1 MLKRHSFSMNTI
13 RETFVNNLK
22 FYRKRKGM
30 SQEKLSYAVE
40 KSIAYINQIE
50 NKDSWPQPEMVDK
63 IALALGISS
72 SALFEETGSPEN
84 KKELF
89 KTSFGKSLEN
99 ELLSRIEKD
108 VKDVC
113 SLL

>member
-1 MLKRHSFSMNTI
+1 MNTI

-22 FYRKRKGM
+22 FYRKLKGM

-63 IALALGISS
+63 IAVVLGIPS

-84 KKELF
+84 KMEVF
-89 KTSFGKSLEN
+89 KNNFGKSLEM

-113 SLL
+113 ALL

>member
-1 MLKRHSFSMNTI
+1 MNAI

-22 FYRKRKGM
+22 YYRKLKGM

-63 IALALGISS
+63 IAVVLGIPS

-84 KKELF
+84 KMEVF
-89 KTSFGKSLEN
+89 KNNFGKSLEM

-113 SLL
+113 ALL

>member
-1 MLKRHSFSMNTI
+1 MNSI

-22 FYRKRKGM
+22 YYRNQKGI

-50 NKDSWPQPEMVDK
+50 NRDSWPQPEMVDK
-63 IALALGISS
+63 IAVVLGVPS
-72 SALFEETGSPEN
+72 SALFEERGCPEN
-84 KKELF
+84 KNAQFEDK
-89 KTSFGKSLEN
+89 FGKTLEE

-108 VKDVC
+108 VRDVC
-113 SLL
+113 KLI

>member
-1 MLKRHSFSMNTI
+1 MNSI
-13 RETFVNNLK
+13 RDTFVNNLK
-22 FYRKRKGM
+22 YYRNQKGI

-50 NKDSWPQPEMVDK
+50 NRDSWPQPEMVDK
-63 IALALGISS
+63 IAVALGIPS
-72 SALFEETGSPEN
+72 SALFEERGCTEN
-84 KKELF
+84 QKAQF
-89 KTSFGKSLEN
+89 KDKFGKSLEE

-113 SLL
+113 KLI